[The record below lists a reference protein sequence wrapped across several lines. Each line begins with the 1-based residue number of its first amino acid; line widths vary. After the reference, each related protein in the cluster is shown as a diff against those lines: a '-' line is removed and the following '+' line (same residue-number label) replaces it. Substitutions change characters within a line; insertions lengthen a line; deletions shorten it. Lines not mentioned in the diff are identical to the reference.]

1 MQRCDSIPQRPEEIK
16 EVSKSKPAAEIE
28 ASPFVSAQIARV
40 NGKNHVFIANFK
52 GLKSAQ
58 VAEQTPERNV
68 KITFPSQ
75 KARIYMLP
83 FLGEVQ
89 ELKTEWSNGRMGCVI
104 PEIKKGAVVW
114 CE

>member
-1 MQRCDSIPQRPEEIK
+1 
-16 EVSKSKPAAEIE
+16 
-28 ASPFVSAQIARV
+28 
-40 NGKNHVFIANFK
+40 
-52 GLKSAQ
+52 
-58 VAEQTPERNV
+58 
-68 KITFPSQ
+68 
-75 KARIYMLP
+75 MLP